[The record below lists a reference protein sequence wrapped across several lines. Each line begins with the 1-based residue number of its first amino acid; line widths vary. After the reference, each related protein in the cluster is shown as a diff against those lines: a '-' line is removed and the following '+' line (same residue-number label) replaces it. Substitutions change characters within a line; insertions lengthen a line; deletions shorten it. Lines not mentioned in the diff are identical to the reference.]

1 VKLVKD
7 ENERERERV
16 LFSLFFTSFVL
27 NLMEMILK
35 LEMYPKKFMS
45 LEVIKSLKVSQEEVQ
60 GINHFD
66 NRKLKI
72 YICRQLKENFKTI
85 WTMYVSP
92 TDLMS
97 HHYITTSQTSET
109 NGEKF
114 MY

>member
-1 VKLVKD
+1 MKLVKD

-45 LEVIKSLKVSQEEVQ
+45 LEVIISLKVSQEEVQ

-66 NRKLKI
+66 N
-72 YICRQLKENFKTI
+72 KTKNLH
-85 WTMYVSP
+85 MQ
-92 TDLMS
+92 
-97 HHYITTSQTSET
+97 TT
-109 NGEKF
+109 
-114 MY
+114 